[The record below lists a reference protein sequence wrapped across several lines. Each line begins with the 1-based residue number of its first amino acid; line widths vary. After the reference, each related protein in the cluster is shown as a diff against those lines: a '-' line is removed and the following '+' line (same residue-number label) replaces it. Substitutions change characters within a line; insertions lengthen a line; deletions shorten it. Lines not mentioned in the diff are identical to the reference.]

1 MIKTAFV
8 DMSACDDTAS
18 TAVFTLAKFD
28 NGLFYNT
35 RTQKENENNI
45 EVKIPLFKLVS
56 TTEPTKAYTHSL
68 LSIEQLDRTV
78 DSSGKVSYFVILKK
92 GAFYETDELTYKK
105 LKNMLQLLFLDN

>member
-1 MIKTAFV
+1 MIKTTFV

-28 NGLFYNT
+28 NGLYYNT
-35 RTQKENENNI
+35 RVQRDDENNV

-56 TTEPTKAYTHSL
+56 TTKPTKAYTHSL

-78 DSSGKVSYFVILKK
+78 DSSGRASYFVILKK
-92 GAFYETDELTYKK
+92 GAFYEIDERSYRK